1 MITKKV
7 LPTGWEDPS
16 DRKNL
21 ADRLARDIDAYDA
34 SMQDR
39 SDQWQRAQD
48 VYDEALV
55 LSSLTFIDGVDPYN
69 VALMPQ
75 RIDGVVEAVCGPIA
89 NSEPYFVVKG
99 RGASGEHLDDIEKT
113 LHYALDQAGFDRRIR
128 ESGYM
133 AALRGRGM
141 LRLRYETLS
150 EPHLDRDVP
159 VDSMA
164 QGSESQVRYSGLII
178 DVFKPEDCVVYPT
191 YSESIPEAVIV
202 GHRFIQS
209 RGDAIAKQ
217 HSGRYFTDISL
228 PISAENLPNQSQSV
242 IADSEQDGGLLCY
255 DLLVKTIPPNQ
266 SDIKRYRVTLL
277 KQTRE
282 ILAMED
288 YDLPTPWYFSP
299 AFRYDINSF
308 WNRRS
313 LADRLL
319 EVQTIYND
327 AYTLIVLCAAAS
339 SFTNVAVTN
348 YQGEAQTQKTGIGK
362 FTLFKGNPSFFPI
375 PSQARADILQ
385 FVIQSMEHVA
395 DSLARISKAGLGMEF
410 RSGATATEVQNVVA
424 GQAAGINEFTANFAV
439 ELQRMADFAR
449 FVLADNWTA
458 FKQFHGDAVPVNRAN
473 EMRARCRIELS
484 GKSGGNTPQA
494 LIQKIQMLLGS
505 AKQLGIS
512 ASPGETRVNADALFS
527 AIVNALDL
535 NISTSRIVEDDHSQ
549 PAANSCPPTANS
561 TVGPEVLLQLL
572 QRARGAISGA
582 SMDPGMP
589 PAGAG
594 P

>member
-1 MITKKV
+1 MTTRSLIPK
-7 LPTGWEDPS
+7 GWEDPT
-16 DRKNL
+16 DRKRL
-21 ADRLARDIDAYDA
+21 ADQLSQDIDAYDV
-34 SMQDR
+34 SMQTR
-39 SDQWQRAQD
+39 TDQWQRAQD

-55 LSSLTFIDGVDPYN
+55 LSSLTFIDGIDPYN

-75 RIDGVVEAVCGPIA
+75 RVDGVVEAVCGPIA

-99 RGASGEHLDDIEKT
+99 TGASGDHLDDIEKT
-113 LHYALDQAGFDRRIR
+113 LHYALDQAGFDRRVR
-128 ESGYM
+128 EAGYM

-141 LRLRYETLS
+141 LRLRYETLDAV
-150 EPHLDRDVP
+150 HLDRDVP

-164 QGSESQVRYSGLII
+164 TNEESAVRYSGLVI

-191 YSESIPEAVIV
+191 YAESIPEALLV
-202 GHRFIQS
+202 GHRFLQS
-209 RGDAIAKQ
+209 RQDARAKQ
-217 HSGRYFTDISL
+217 RSGRYFADLNL
-228 PISAENLPNQSQSV
+228 PILSENLPGQDPSV
-242 IADSEQDGGLLCY
+242 VADSGTDGGLICY
-255 DLLVKTIPPNQ
+255 DLVVKVAPPG
-266 SDIKRYRVTLL
+266 SESTRRYRVTLL

-282 ILAMED
+282 LLAMEE
-288 YDLPTPWYFSP
+288 YALPTPWYFSP
-299 AFRYDINSF
+299 AFRYDINLF

-395 DSLARISKAGLGMEF
+395 DSLARLSRAGLGMEF

-424 GQAAGINEFTANFAV
+424 GQAAGINEYTANFGV

-449 FVLADNWTA
+449 FVLAENWSA
-458 FKQFHGDAVPVNRAN
+458 FKAFHGTAVPVRQASQ
-473 EMRARCRIELS
+473 MRARCRIELA
-484 GKSGGNTPQA
+484 GKSGGSSPQA

-505 AKQLGIS
+505 AKELGIS
-512 ASPGETRVNADALFS
+512 PSPGETRVNSDALFA

-535 NISTSRIVEDDHSQ
+535 NISTSRIVEEPHQRPVNASE
-549 PAANSCPPTANS
+549 PPR
-561 TVGPEVLLQLL
+561 PEVLLHLL
-572 QRARGAISGA
+572 QQVRGSIPVAP
-582 SMDPGMP
+582 MDAGMP
-589 PAGAG
+589 GPVPGA
-594 P
+594 